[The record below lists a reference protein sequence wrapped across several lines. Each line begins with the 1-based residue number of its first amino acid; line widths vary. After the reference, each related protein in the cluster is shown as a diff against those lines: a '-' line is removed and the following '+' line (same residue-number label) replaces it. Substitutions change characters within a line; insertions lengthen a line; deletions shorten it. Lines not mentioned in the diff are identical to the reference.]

1 MASRHSKQKQKFED
15 LSSYSSTKEY
25 KKNRRGSRARL
36 AAKIFAGVLSGLLI
50 LVGGGSMY
58 VATHLIGDLTT
69 TNITK
74 DPTAL
79 GIDPSVEM
87 DDSIKNIALFG
98 LDSRSDGTEGDS
110 SNSDVI
116 MVLTVDNKHKKLKL
130 TSILRDSYVSI
141 EGETSSGEH
150 VDYMDKINAA
160 YSVGGYELAI
170 RTLNRNF
177 GLNIMDYVTIDFTD
191 TAAIVDAFGGVE
203 ISLTAEEKWE
213 INQNLWNLKVD
224 VEREKERDL
233 ENDYYAAQLEGDYDT
248 MEAIE
253 NGTYVNPRSYTEILD
268 SDFLEDANGQVV
280 DLAGAE
286 YSDSVELLNGNQ
298 AVAYGRIRH
307 IGNDYQRV
315 ERQQIVFKALV
326 SRVTELSF
334 GEYPSLIAQLMPYCE
349 TSLDLT
355 DVVGM
360 TPILAS
366 DFTIE
371 TISIPDVDYEFDLS
385 DDGAYLNYDV
395 ERAGH
400 RIDSFINEEDSAYWS
415 EFGNSGATPAEGTAE
430 QEARDN
436 ASSHAGNSY
445 TGSSNYGDDSSD
457 SSGYGDGYS
466 DSYDSG
472 YGDSYSDS
480 YDSGYGDGYTDSY
493 DSGYGDG
500 YTDSYDSGYGDS
512 YSDSYDSGYGD
523 SYSDSYDSGY
533 GDSYSDSYDSGY
545 GDGYNDS
552 YDSGTGDGYN
562 DSYDSGYSDG
572 TGYGTY

>member
-1 MASRHSKQKQKFED
+1 MASRHSKQKQEFED

-298 AVAYGRIRH
+298 AVAYGRIRM

-371 TISIPDVDYEFDLS
+371 TISIPDVDYEFDLN

-436 ASSHAGNSY
+436 ASSHAGNHYS
-445 TGSSNYGDDSSD
+445 GSSSYGDDSSSD
-457 SSGYGDGYS
+457 SSGYGDSNS
-466 DSYDSG
+466 DNYDSG
-472 YGDSYSDS
+472 
-480 YDSGYGDGYTDSY
+480 T
-493 DSGYGDG
+493 
-500 YTDSYDSGYGDS
+500 GDS

-545 GDGYNDS
+545 GDGYSDNYDSGYGDSYSDSYDAGYGDDYSDS
-552 YDSGTGDGYN
+552 YDSGYGDSYN